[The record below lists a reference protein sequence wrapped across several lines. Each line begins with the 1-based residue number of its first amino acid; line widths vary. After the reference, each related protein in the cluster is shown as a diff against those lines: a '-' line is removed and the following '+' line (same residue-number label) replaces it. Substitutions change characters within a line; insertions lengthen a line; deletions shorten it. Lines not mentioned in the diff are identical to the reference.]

1 MRILAVL
8 VLLSISFVS
17 TGTGLVLAAEE
28 ESRTAR
34 PTAAAS
40 GEVADAPG
48 LTEHLG
54 QQVAVDAIFRDED
67 GKPLRFGD
75 LLDRPVLLLPVYY
88 SCPNVC
94 NFLQG
99 NMARLLPGV
108 KLTPGKEFVVVS
120 ASFDATETPELARRR
135 KSDYLAATG
144 INFPADGW
152 RFLTGDAEAI
162 QALTHSIGFRFRSE
176 NGRISH
182 PTVAVA
188 IAPGGTIVRYLYG
201 FDFLPFDVTMAMIEA
216 ARGQTGLSVKRVLS
230 YCFSFDP
237 AGKRYVL
244 DFMRLAGAGIVGL
257 LLIFAV
263 VLLVGRK
270 RNRARQGGRG

>member
-1 MRILAVL
+1 MTL
-8 VLLSISFVS
+8 VS
-17 TGTGLVLAAEE
+17 TGKGTALSAEE
-28 ESRTAR
+28 EGRTA
-34 PTAAAS
+34 TSTVAAT
-40 GEVADAPG
+40 GEAADAPG
-48 LTEHLG
+48 LTVYLG

-67 GKPLRFGD
+67 GRPIRFGD

-88 SCPNVC
+88 GCPNVC
-94 NFLQG
+94 NFMQG
-99 NMARLLPGV
+99 NMARILPGV
-108 KLTPGKEFVVVS
+108 KLTPGEEFVVVS

-135 KSDYLAATG
+135 KIDYLAATG
-144 INFPADGW
+144 TNFPADGW

-162 QALTHSIGFRFRSE
+162 RALTRSIGFRFRSE
-176 NGRISH
+176 NGRITH

-257 LLIFAV
+257 LFIFAV
-263 VLLVGRK
+263 VLVLGRK